1 VIETT
6 ENNQEQAKG
15 LEEIVP
21 IISGKVNVADYLE
34 AQATSQPCKRAV
46 IVPIKR
52 QRRSGR
58 NLYAHV
64 TFSQLLDITN
74 RYAWGLDSE
83 GVKFGDRVLVGLK
96 PGIDLVAVTFALY
109 KIGAVPVFIDPGMG
123 KTGLLACIKQVRA
136 RIVIAEFKAHIL
148 AALHREPFSSVEKF
162 YNIGKFQFGRMKS
175 LQKLKYSRE
184 NYPIVE
190 TEGKDLAAILFTS
203 GSTGTAKGVLYTHAT
218 FAHQIKLI
226 RRTYEVTPED
236 VDMSIFP
243 LFALFAVS
251 MGMPTVIPDMDCSRP
266 LSADPRKICRTIH
279 DQGVTFSF
287 GSPTFWDKMA
297 GFCVKHQVRFPSLRA
312 LLMAGCSVPCELHER
327 FLDNLLGPDGDVFV
341 PYGATEALPLTSM
354 KGSEALMG
362 MQEKANG
369 GAGTCVGRPISDKI
383 EIRIIKIGD
392 DPISDWD
399 ETLVL
404 PTGEIGEI
412 VVKGIIVT
420 AEYFERPDANE
431 KAKIREGR
439 YVWHRMG
446 DIGYFDEEGYL
457 WFCGRKVDRVQVDEH
472 ELYTDCCEN
481 VFNTHDQV
489 KRSALI
495 PYSENGEATGAAIV
509 VQPHADFDFKD
520 TGKVLALENE
530 ILALA
535 ESNWVTKKIKHVLL
549 KENFPVDVRHN
560 AKIKRDLLTIWAAS
574 LPKNNVD
581 EK

>member
-1 VIETT
+1 VLETS
-6 ENNQEQAKG
+6 EKPSG

-46 IVPIKR
+46 IVPV
-52 QRRSGR
+52 RRERKSGR

-74 RYAWGLDSE
+74 RYAWGLNGD
-83 GVKFGDRVLVGLK
+83 GVKFGDRVLVGLQ

-109 KIGAVPVFIDPGMG
+109 KLGAVPVFIDPGMG
-123 KTGLLACIKQVRA
+123 KKGLLACVKQVRA
-136 RIVIAEFKAHIL
+136 KVVIAELKAHIL
-148 AALHREPFSSVEKF
+148 AAINKKSFSGVEKF

-175 LQKLKYSRE
+175 LQKLASSRE
-184 NYPIVE
+184 NFPIVE

-226 RRTYEVTPED
+226 RRTYKVTPQD

-243 LFALFAVS
+243 LFSLFAVS

-266 LSADPRKICRTIH
+266 LSANPRRICRIIH

-297 GFCVKHQVRFPSLRA
+297 TFCIKHEVRFPSLRA

-327 FLDNLLGPDGDVFV
+327 FLDNLLGPDGDVYV

-362 MQEKANG
+362 MKEKSDG
-369 GAGTCVGRPISDKI
+369 GAGTCVGMPISEKI
-383 EIRIIKIGD
+383 EIRIIKVSD
-392 DPISDWD
+392 EPISDWD
-399 ETLVL
+399 ESLVL
-404 PTGEIGEI
+404 ATGEIGEI
-412 VVKGIIVT
+412 VVKGVIVT
-420 AEYFERPDANE
+420 AEYFDRPDANE

-457 WFCGRKVDRVQVDEH
+457 WFCGRKVDRVQLAEH

-481 VFNTHDQV
+481 VFNVHSDV

-495 PYSENGEATGAAIV
+495 PFVDLEGVSAAAIV
-509 VQPHADFDFKD
+509 IQPKSNFSIKD
-520 TGKVLALENE
+520 EEEKKRLTKE
-530 ILALA
+530 ILTIA
-535 ESNWVTKKIKHVLL
+535 EGNWVTKKIKHVLI
-549 KENFPVDVRHN
+549 KESFPVDVRHN
-560 AKIKRDLLTIWAAS
+560 AKIKRDILTVWAAA
-574 LPKNNVD
+574 LPEGNLEAK
-581 EK
+581 